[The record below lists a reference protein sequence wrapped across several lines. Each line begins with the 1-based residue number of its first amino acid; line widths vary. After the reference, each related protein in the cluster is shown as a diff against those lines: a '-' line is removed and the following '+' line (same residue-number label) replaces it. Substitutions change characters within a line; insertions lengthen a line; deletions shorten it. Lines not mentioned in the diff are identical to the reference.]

1 MSYLLMGQVLAA
13 LEGFL
18 AAPYRIHETA
28 LLIEIA
34 GQDLPYQ
41 LIGISALLRGSL
53 REMRFL
59 LGREMDFHNP
69 QSKGNLRAWQGN
81 E

>member
-1 MSYLLMGQVLAA
+1 
-13 LEGFL
+13 
-18 AAPYRIHETA
+18 

-59 LGREMDFHNP
+59 LGREMDFHNS